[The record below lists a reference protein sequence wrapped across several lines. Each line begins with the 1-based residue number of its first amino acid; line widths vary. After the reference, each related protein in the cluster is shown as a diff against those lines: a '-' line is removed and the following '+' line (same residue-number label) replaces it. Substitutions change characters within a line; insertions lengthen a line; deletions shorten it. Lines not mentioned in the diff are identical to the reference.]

1 MHTHIKICNAKTFNY
16 KAFKSVLYKIQIE
29 TFMIT
34 SKAAFYGVFMAV
46 AVATACHARA
56 AAATGRGLRLKPT
69 AMSAV
74 GQAAAALP

>member
-1 MHTHIKICNAKTFNY
+1 M
-16 KAFKSVLYKIQIE
+16 YKIQIE

-56 AAATGRGLRLKPT
+56 AATGRGLRLKPT